1 MWPSSPG
8 EESPEGRAAVILTPD
23 QRVRVFISLTLE
35 ELAAGRTAPR
45 RAAGARTS
53 ARSSTD
59 QPGRCLREA
68 ARCPGQQCDYITFLE
83 AGGRRRTVTVCRGH
97 LQAIAT
103 EGGAAGAR
111 ACNRGDDD
119 GPIRPDDRCQ
129 LVASRP
135 ARRGHLGK
143 SDPPEGRIRTDSSP
157 GKVRKTPRS
166 WTFAAEPPWCLPWES
181 NPQTYALRG
190 CSCALLAGLK
200 PAVASREAHRPVGG
214 TPQRLIWQS
223 SRLV

>member
-1 MWPSSPG
+1 MWPRSPG

-53 ARSSTD
+53 ARSSAD

-157 GKVRKTPRS
+157 GKVRKPLGAGLRS
-166 WTFAAEPPWCLPWES
+166 GAALVSALGIEPPD
-181 NPQTYALRG
+181 LRITRVFL
-190 CSCALLAGLK
+190 C
-200 PAVASREAHRPVGG
+200 VARRVKACGSF
-214 TPQRLIWQS
+214 T
-223 SRLV
+223 